1 MLKLIPFIAS
11 VVLYFTLFLP
21 EHIPS
26 LLSTIVKCL
35 PILSLAL
42 FTTLHEGF
50 ANKSKLN
57 RKILLGLLFSC
68 VGDAC
73 LVWPEYFLHGVI
85 AFGVAQIIFIDAAGL
100 EPLNLKLGLVLI
112 PYANIG
118 KFEITIFVNSKLDR
132 LVNVVVLQSFT

>member
-11 VVLYFTLFLP
+11 IVLYFTLFLP

-26 LLSTIVKCL
+26 LWSTIVKCL

-42 FTTLHEGF
+42 FTRLHEDF
-50 ANKSKLN
+50 ADKTKLN
-57 RKILLGLLFSC
+57 RTILLGLLFSC

-73 LVWPEYFLHGVI
+73 LVWPEYFLHGIV
-85 AFGVAQIIFIDAAGL
+85 AFGVAQVIFIRAAGL
-100 EPLNLKLGLVLI
+100 EPLNWKLGLVLI

-118 KFEITIFVNSKLDR
+118 E
-132 LVNVVVLQSFT
+132 

>member
-11 VVLYFTLFLP
+11 IGLYFTLFLP

-26 LLSTIVKCL
+26 LWSTIVKCL

-42 FTTLHEGF
+42 FTRLHEGF
-50 ANKSKLN
+50 ASKTKLN
-57 RKILLGLLFSC
+57 RKILVGLLFSC

-73 LVWPEYFLHGVI
+73 LVWPEYFLHGI
-85 AFGVAQIIFIDAAGL
+85 GAFAVAQILFIRAAGL

-112 PYANIG
+112 PYANVG
-118 KFEITIFVNSKLDR
+118 KSEITMLD
-132 LVNVVVLQSFT
+132 Q